1 MSVSQ
6 VREMLQASI
15 TAYNEKKRALHTA
28 FFQDNEHSESWKAEQ
43 RQRKQK
49 ELKNE
54 YAANLVDIQNRLSKA
69 ESNTA
74 LQVGRIKFP
83 LVSSTLNENRTV
95 GELQRNSAELYLAR
109 EHSHAGILSSIRSA
123 LMLGRVDYAFSV
135 IEGAREAVKPVNGM
149 LSQEG
154 KQFLQDLAQIEQ
166 GFDTTGNL
174 GALAG
179 ELAGVPEIV
188 ETLKGFQAFLM
199 NENLMNENLTGSYIP
214 FSAVRGMTEAEVR
227 ANLESVNFA
236 VSQQRS

>member
-28 FFQDNEHSESWKAEQ
+28 FFQDNEHSESWKVEQ
-43 RQRKQK
+43 RQRKQE

-54 YAANLVDIQNRLSKA
+54 YAGNLVDIQNRLSKA

-123 LMLGRVDYAFSV
+123 LMLGRMDYAFLV
-135 IEGAREAVKPVNGM
+135 IEGAREAVKP
-149 LSQEG
+149 EG
-154 KQFLQDLAQIEQ
+154 TGVFSRESEQFLQDLVAIETA
-166 GFDTTGNL
+166 FDATGNL

-199 NENLMNENLTGSYIP
+199 NENLTGSFIP
-214 FSAVRGMTEAEVR
+214 MSVVREMTQAEVQ